1 MTENESA
8 ISLLSLPGDILLAL
22 PRHLHDIEDFVN
34 LSATCRVLRE
44 ASAETQPMT
53 ILSLAA
59 AASRI
64 FFRPDPH
71 FLVAATARQ
80 YATRKY
86 CDGGVDDAYTIDVD
100 PPETFFY
107 LFIYS
112 ELFEPAFNV
121 FLETGVVPD
130 LASVETRLE
139 FVKYYIPDWACYAC
153 MDTAG
158 DVRVSIRAGRW
169 TLLAPYAPFQRA
181 GGGYPN
187 DLTKNQIGLN
197 HLRESTRW
205 NPTWKG
211 GWGLEGMRMIRPGD
225 LAPWRERLTSW
236 RAKFEGLTDRPER
249 LKVGRQATHLS
260 GYRR

>member
-80 YATRKY
+80 VSEWASRSFANT
-86 CDGGVDDAYTIDVD
+86 
-100 PPETFFY
+100 
-107 LFIYS
+107 S
-112 ELFEPAFNV
+112 ELRAAFRD
-121 FLETGVVPD
+121 GV
-130 LASVETRLE
+130 
-139 FVKYYIPDWACYAC
+139 
-153 MDTAG
+153 
-158 DVRVSIRAGRW
+158 
-169 TLLAPYAPFQRA
+169 
-181 GGGYPN
+181 
-187 DLTKNQIGLN
+187 
-197 HLRESTRW
+197 
-205 NPTWKG
+205 
-211 GWGLEGMRMIRPGD
+211 
-225 LAPWRERLTSW
+225 
-236 RAKFEGLTDRPER
+236 EGLLELALDHAGPAYPRA
-249 LKVGRQATHLS
+249 L
-260 GYRR
+260 